1 MIIDQLAN
9 APLYFGLGARFARA
23 FEYLLQT
30 DFNALAPGR
39 YEIQGTDVFALV
51 QAYDTKPRA
60 QGFWEAHRKYSDVQY
75 VVSGVEQMGFTSLA
89 HLQAGDYDAAKD
101 FVPAQG
107 AVEVVTVRAGSFALF
122 MPQDAHIPGLALDVP
137 QAVKKVVV
145 KVAV

>member
-9 APLYFGLGARFARA
+9 ARCYFGLGARYAEA
-23 FEYLLQT
+23 FGYLLRT
-30 DFNALAPGR
+30 DFGSLAPGR
-39 YEIQGTDVFALV
+39 YEIDGADVFALV

-60 QGFWEAHRKYSDVQY
+60 QGFWEAHRRYSDIQY
-75 VVSGVEQMGFTSLA
+75 VVSGVEQMGFASLA

-122 MPQDAHIPGLALDVP
+122 MPQDAHIPGLSLDAP

-145 KVAV
+145 KVAL